1 MASSTSASLRKG
13 RAKRLW
19 HGLTS
24 PFFRYR
30 HAKTIHAVRVAL
42 GMATSFLVTTGIDV
56 PHGVWA
62 SVSLIVVIGGLQHYG
77 NIRKKA
83 AERAIGTALGAAIGL
98 ALILVHILFG
108 SLTLFFLLMSAIAG
122 ACAYY
127 AIGKAGYVALLTA
140 ITMVIVAGHGDSP
153 FDVGLWRTANVLI
166 GIAIALAFSFV
177 LPQYATYSWRY
188 RLADNLRECARLYGA
203 LLDGKP
209 LIAEETTR
217 RFLVMSQR
225 LVQARALMDSV
236 AKETRVPL
244 ARLEEIQR
252 LHRSILAAL
261 EMLATSMPETS
272 RTANDGNDTT
282 GLALGGSPR
291 EQRTRHKLL
300 QMARALRF
308 GRVGL
313 LYVRADESA
322 KEESGE
328 GESTQHGM
336 HWLAM
341 RFDEQVDRLRLRL
354 SEIERQWNIEGAR
367 PYNG

>member
-1 MASSTSASLRKG
+1 MPLQTSVSPRRMQAR
-13 RAKRLW
+13 RLM
-19 HGLTS
+19 HGLAS
-24 PFFRYR
+24 PYFRYR
-30 HAKTIHAVRVAL
+30 HANVIHAVRVAL
-42 GMATSFLVTTGIDV
+42 GMATSFLVTTGINV

-62 SVSLIVVIGGLQHYG
+62 SVSLLVVIGGLQHYG

-83 AERAIGTALGAAIGL
+83 VERALGTALGAGIGL
-98 ALILVHILFG
+98 FLILVHALFG
-108 SLTLFFLLMSAIAG
+108 SLLLFFFLMSLFAG

-140 ITMVIVAGHGDSP
+140 ITMVIVSGHGDLS
-153 FDVGLWRTANVLI
+153 FDVGLWRTANVMI

-188 RLADNLRECARLYGA
+188 RLADNLRECARLYGT

-209 LIAEETTR
+209 LLPEETTR
-217 RFLVMSQR
+217 RLLAMSQR
-225 LVQARALMDSV
+225 LVQARGLMESV
-236 AKETRVPL
+236 AKETHVPI

-261 EMLATSMPETS
+261 EMLASSAVENFGIDCT
-272 RTANDGNDTT
+272 
-282 GLALGGSPR
+282 PR
-291 EQRTRHKLL
+291 EQEARHKLL
-300 QMARALRF
+300 RMSRALRF

-313 LYVRADESA
+313 LHRRVDLTVFTPMP
-322 KEESGE
+322 GE
-328 GESTQHGM
+328 ANERDLSTQGM

-341 RFDEQVDRLRLRL
+341 RFAEQVERLRLRL

-367 PYNG
+367 PLND

>member
-19 HGLTS
+19 HGLMS

-30 HAKTIHAVRVAL
+30 HAKLIHAVRVAL

-98 ALILVHILFG
+98 ALILVHMLFG

-209 LIAEETTR
+209 PLIAEEITR

-225 LVQARALMDSV
+225 LVQSRGLMDSV
-236 AKETRVPL
+236 AKETGVPL

-261 EMLATSMPETS
+261 EMLVTSLPEAS
-272 RTANDGNDTT
+272 RDRNGF
-282 GLALGGSPR
+282 ALDCTPR
-291 EQRTRHKLL
+291 EQEARHKLL

-313 LYVRADESA
+313 LYAGVDAMA
-322 KEESGE
+322 KREGGE
-328 GESTQHGM
+328 GELTQQGM

-367 PYNG
+367 PFNG

>member
-1 MASSTSASLRKG
+1 MFSSTSASAHKS
-13 RAKRLW
+13 RAMRLL
-19 HGLTS
+19 HGLAS

-42 GMATSFLVTTGIDV
+42 GMAASFLVTTGINV
-56 PHGVWA
+56 PHGSWA
-62 SVSLIVVIGGLQHYG
+62 SVSLLVVVGGLQHYG

-83 AERAIGTALGAAIGL
+83 AERALGTALGAAIGL
-98 ALILVHILFG
+98 VLILVQTIFG
-108 SLTLFFLLMSAIAG
+108 SLTLFFVLMSAIAG

-203 LLDGKP
+203 LLDGTP
-209 LIAEETTR
+209 LMAEETAR
-217 RFLVMSQR
+217 RFFVMSQR
-225 LVQARALMDSV
+225 LVQSRSLMESV
-236 AKETRVPL
+236 AKETHVPV

-261 EMLATSMPETS
+261 EMLITSMP
-272 RTANDGNDTT
+272 DTPH
-282 GLALGGSPR
+282 GFALACTTQ
-291 EQRTRHKLL
+291 EQEARQKLL
-300 QMARALRF
+300 KMARALRF

-313 LYVRADESA
+313 LYVRADANAGTSA
-322 KEESGE
+322 PAERGDD
-328 GESTQHGM
+328 STQGM

-341 RFDEQVDRLRLRL
+341 RFAEQVDRLRLRL

-367 PYNG
+367 PLGG

>member
-19 HGLTS
+19 HGLMS

-30 HAKTIHAVRVAL
+30 HAKLIHAVRVAL

-98 ALILVHILFG
+98 ALILVHMLFG
-108 SLTLFFLLMSAIAG
+108 SLMLFFLLMSAIAG

-225 LVQARALMDSV
+225 LVQSRALMDSV
-236 AKETRVPL
+236 AKETGVPL

-261 EMLATSMPETS
+261 EMLVTSLPEAS
-272 RTANDGNDTT
+272 RDRNGF
-282 GLALGGSPR
+282 ALDCTPR
-291 EQRTRHKLL
+291 ELEARHTLL

-313 LYVRADESA
+313 LYAGVDAMA
-322 KEESGE
+322 KREGGE
-328 GESTQHGM
+328 GESTQQGM

-367 PYNG
+367 PFNG

>member
-1 MASSTSASLRKG
+1 MFSSTSASARRS
-13 RAKRLW
+13 RAMRLM
-19 HGLTS
+19 HGLAS

-30 HAKTIHAVRVAL
+30 HAKMIHAVRVAL
-42 GMATSFLVTTGIDV
+42 GMATSFLVTTGINI
-56 PHGVWA
+56 PHGSWA
-62 SVSLIVVIGGLQHYG
+62 SVSLLVVVGGLQHYG

-83 AERAIGTALGAAIGL
+83 AERALGTALGAAIGL
-98 ALILVHILFG
+98 ALILVETLFG
-108 SLTLFFLLMSAIAG
+108 SLTLFFILMSAIAG

-188 RLADNLRECARLYGA
+188 RLADNLRESARLYGA
-203 LLDGKP
+203 LLDGTP
-209 LIAEETTR
+209 LLAEETAR
-217 RFLVMSQR
+217 RFFAMSQR
-225 LVQARALMDSV
+225 LVQSRALMESV
-236 AKETRVPL
+236 AKETRVPV

-261 EMLATSMPETS
+261 EMLVTSMP
-272 RTANDGNDTT
+272 DTPRAT
-282 GLALGGSPR
+282 CGFALDCSPH
-291 EQRTRHKLL
+291 EQQVRQKLL
-300 QMARALRF
+300 KMARALRF

-313 LYVRADESA
+313 LYMRADANADASVEA
-322 KEESGE
+322 EEGD
-328 GESTQHGM
+328 GSTQGM

-341 RFDEQVDRLRLRL
+341 RFAEQVDRLRLRL

-367 PYNG
+367 PLPG